1 MSVDRRLLNWGVF
14 LVFLGGIP
22 LAVAQGWIPSSVVSR
37 AWELWPFILIGAGV
51 GLILS
56 RTPLRALGGIIVAA
70 TIGAILGAMLAVGF
84 GGFSVSGIGCSGAEP
99 GAPQILQESGSFE
112 GGDGTGRVV
121 LAANCAS
128 VLVTTEAGAGWAVA
142 VDGTENARP
151 AVSHAADLLTVRS
164 PETPVVFPFSTQR
177 STWRVALGTD
187 PRLDLALDVNAGD
200 TSVDLGSARLS
211 RLSFNGNAVG
221 DTRLDLS
228 GATVEQLD
236 VEVNAADIAIQ
247 LPETASLDGSV
258 QGNAASVDLCAPT
271 GVGLRFVV
279 DDNIT
284 ASDNYDEQGLV
295 RNGSA
300 WETPGY
306 ADAATKIALRTVG
319 SAVRFTLNPEG
330 GCR

>member
-1 MSVDRRLLNWGVF
+1 
-14 LVFLGGIP
+14 
-22 LAVAQGWIPSSVVSR
+22 
-37 AWELWPFILIGAGV
+37 
-51 GLILS
+51 
-56 RTPLRALGGIIVAA
+56 
-70 TIGAILGAMLAVGF
+70 MLAVGF
-84 GGFSVSGIGCSGAEP
+84 GGISMGGIGCSGAEP
-99 GAPQILQESGSFE
+99 GAPQILQESGSF
-112 GGDGTGRVV
+112 GGGGTGRIV

-128 VLVTTEAGAGWAVA
+128 VQVTTEGGAGWTVA

-151 AVSHAADLLTVRS
+151 AVSRAADTVTVRS

-187 PRLDLALDVNAGD
+187 PDLDLTLDLNAGD
-200 TSVDLGSARLS
+200 ASIDLASARLS
-211 RLSFNGNAVG
+211 RLAFNGNAVG
-221 DTRLDLS
+221 NTRLDLS
-228 GATVEQLD
+228 GATVERLE
-236 VEVNAADIAIQ
+236 VEVNAADIAIR
-247 LPETASLDGSV
+247 LPGTSSTTGSV
-258 QGNAASVDLCAPT
+258 EGNAASIDLCAPT

-295 RNGSA
+295 RSGSA

>member
-22 LAVAQGWIPSSVVSR
+22 LAVAQGWIPSSVVSN

-56 RTPLRALGGIIVAA
+56 RTPLRALGGLIVAA

-99 GAPQILQESGSFE
+99 GAPQILQESGTF
-112 GGDGTGRVV
+112 GGDGGTGRIV
-121 LAANCAS
+121 LDANCAS
-128 VLVTTEAGAGWAVA
+128 VQVTTEAGAGWTVA

-151 AVSHAADLLTVRS
+151 AVSRAADMVTVRS

-187 PRLDLALDVNAGD
+187 PGLDLVLDVNAGD
-200 TSVDLGSARLS
+200 ASVDLASARLS

-228 GATVEQLD
+228 GATVEQLE

-247 LPETASLDGSV
+247 LPETASLTGSV
-258 QGNAASVDLCAPT
+258 QGNAASVDLCAPA

-306 ADAATKIALRTVG
+306 ADATTKIALRTFG